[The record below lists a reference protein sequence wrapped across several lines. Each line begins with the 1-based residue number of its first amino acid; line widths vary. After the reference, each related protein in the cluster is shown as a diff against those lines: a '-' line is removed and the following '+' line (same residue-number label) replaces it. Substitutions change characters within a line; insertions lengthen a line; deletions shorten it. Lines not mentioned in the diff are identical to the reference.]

1 MNLESK
7 TLVQLK
13 DIARSNGL
21 KNWSKLTKK
30 PLIEFLISNG
40 FGGDDEPARAR
51 SKSPA
56 RPRTPSRGRARP
68 RSKSPARPRT
78 PSRGRARPRPKSPA
92 RKTPTTDTVPIV
104 VVKAIL
110 NLDRTMDKTEFLKK
124 VQKTQ
129 MVRYANELGIKGKS
143 LAKGPLLDRILET
156 SIKDARDEYVSNIP
170 KFLTDIPIS
179 IDLRDRVYEILDEIE
194 KYDDEFST
202 ELKDSVLDVAEQLK
216 QRMPRYQTKYT
227 NLTPDVIKTVVFE
240 HVLKDALKTRL
251 EEYLDENILSRS
263 VYESLIDKLAHVDLR
278 KLKDVLKEL
287 NDSVAVLA
295 VEEEIVEA
303 ESKRVRELVDVIF
316 TRYFVNKTIADY
328 TLDIAS
334 ELSRID
340 ENLEESLFQTI
351 VDRFENFDNRL
362 AKYQQKYPEAGQQEL
377 MRIASNEQIVKAV
390 KYTIAHA
397 LKDDVISEAVAEDLL
412 SRLVPVEENT
422 ARQVKRQITKQVRK
436 VRPET
441 VDDIESLLREVQKPG
456 KTVAG
461 IATIQQ
467 RVFKCLG
474 LTN

>member
-40 FGGDDEPARAR
+40 VGGDDGPSRAR

-68 RSKSPARPRT
+68 RSKSPARPKT
-78 PSRGRARPRPKSPA
+78 PSRGRARPRSKSPA
-92 RKTPTTDTVPIV
+92 RKIPTDTIPIV

-143 LAKGPLLDRILET
+143 LSKGPLLDRILET
-156 SIKDARDEYVSNIP
+156 TIKDVRDEYVSNIP

-194 KYDDEFST
+194 KYDDAFST
-202 ELKDSVLDVAEQLK
+202 ELKDSVLDVAEQLRERLPK
-216 QRMPRYQTKYT
+216 YQTKYA
-227 NLTPDVIKTVVFE
+227 NLAPDVIKTVVFE

-251 EEYLDENILSRS
+251 EEYLEENILSCS
-263 VYESLIDKLAHVDLR
+263 AYKSLSDKLAHVDSR
-278 KLKDVLKEL
+278 KIKDILKEL
-287 NDSVAVLA
+287 NDNAVMA

-334 ELSRID
+334 ELVRID

-351 VDRFENFDNRL
+351 VDRFENFDERL
-362 AKYQQKYPEAGQQEL
+362 SKYQQKYPEAGQQEL
-377 MRIASNEQIVKAV
+377 MRIASNEQVVKAV
-390 KYTIAHA
+390 KNTIAHA
-397 LKDDVISEAVAEDLL
+397 LKDDMISEAVAEDLL
-412 SRLVPVEENT
+412 NRMIPIEENT
-422 ARQVKRQITKQVRK
+422 ARQVKRQIAKQVRK

-441 VDDIESLLREVQKPG
+441 VEDIESLLREVQKPG